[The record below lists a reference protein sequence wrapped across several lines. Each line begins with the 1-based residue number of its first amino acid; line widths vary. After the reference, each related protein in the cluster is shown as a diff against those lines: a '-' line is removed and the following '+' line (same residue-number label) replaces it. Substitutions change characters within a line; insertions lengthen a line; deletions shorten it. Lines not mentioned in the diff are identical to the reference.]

1 MLSYAIQKVGFDFDQ
16 LEPQGP
22 IDLTGM
28 LRAIDGFPW
37 REQLQDWNEEQDGPL
52 PALVLECEAE
62 RRQLW
67 ITALGEGL
75 GQDFQLQSV
84 STQVRKGLFG
94 KPRQERNVLVFEV
107 FSRST
112 LNQLCALF
120 CEREFDALDQEA
132 QRLARQAEDYED

>member
-94 KPRQERNVLVFEV
+94 KPRQEAQCARLRGVQAQHTQPALCTVL
-107 FSRST
+107 RT
-112 LNQLCALF
+112 
-120 CEREFDALDQEA
+120 RI
-132 QRLARQAEDYED
+132 